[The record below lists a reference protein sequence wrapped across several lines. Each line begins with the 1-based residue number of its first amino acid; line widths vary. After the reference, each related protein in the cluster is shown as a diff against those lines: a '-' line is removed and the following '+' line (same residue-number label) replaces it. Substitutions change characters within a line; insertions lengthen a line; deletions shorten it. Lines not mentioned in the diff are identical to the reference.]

1 MFEKDNVSVNHW
13 SPSKKIQIK
22 MVPLGRTGFSQA
34 HIVHTGSSATWD
46 PKAGGT
52 IEVRS

>member
-1 MFEKDNVSVNHW
+1 MFEKDNVGLNHW

-22 MVPLGRTGFSQA
+22 MVPLGRIEFSQA
-34 HIVHTGSSATWD
+34 HILHTCSSATWD